1 LELIDN
7 QLSGSALGSLSN
19 LSELQSLSLGG
30 NQIKTFDDLKPLKN
44 LEKLFQLD
52 LIDCEICEVPEY
64 REKIFEFFP
73 SLEVI
78 PISSF

>member
-1 LELIDN
+1 MELIDN

-44 LEKLFQLD
+44 LDKLFQLD

-73 SLEVI
+73 SLEVL
-78 PISSF
+78 